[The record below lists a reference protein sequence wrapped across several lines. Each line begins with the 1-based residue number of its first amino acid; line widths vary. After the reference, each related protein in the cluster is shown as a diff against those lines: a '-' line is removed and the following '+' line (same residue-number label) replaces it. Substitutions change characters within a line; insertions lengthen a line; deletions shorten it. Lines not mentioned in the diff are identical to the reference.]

1 MLKIRTE
8 ARVGILIFVAVAVLI
23 AGAMFLKGYHP
34 GRSGYLIETKMSN
47 VSGLIEGSPVT
58 IAGLKIGKVQDME
71 WIHPSVKVKLWID
84 SRYRLYQGSVV
95 HIKDIGFMGESC
107 IEIQPGKEQ
116 DVLGDGDSIQSGS
129 SIGISDLIYES
140 GEMVGQLR
148 GVASVFQST
157 LDKETRENLR
167 FSIENTRK
175 ATDVLQKDLNIILRD
190 LKKVSSQ
197 YSEMGTNERDRVK
210 RMLQNLDKSSESLK
224 TTSTKLDSASS
235 SLEVILADIAKGK
248 GTLGKMIKDDSLYV
262 NLKNLTMNLNLLAE
276 DVRKNPKKYLHV
288 SIF

>member
-95 HIKDIGFMGESC
+95 QIKDIGFMGESC

-235 SLEVILADIAKGK
+235 SLEVILADIA
-248 GTLGKMIKDDSLYV
+248 LG
-262 NLKNLTMNLNLLAE
+262 
-276 DVRKNPKKYLHV
+276 
-288 SIF
+288 

>member
-1 MLKIRTE
+1 MSKIRTE

-34 GRSGYLIETKMSN
+34 GRSGYILETKMSN

-71 WIHPSVKVKLWID
+71 WIHPSIRVTLWID

-95 HIKDIGFMGESC
+95 QIKDIGFMGESC

-116 DVLGDGDSIQSGS
+116 EALSDGDFIQSGS

-140 GEMVGQLR
+140 GEMVEQLR
-148 GVASVFQST
+148 GVASLFQST

-175 ATDVLQKDLNIILRD
+175 TTDALQKDLNIILQ
-190 LKKVSSQ
+190 LLQESHQAYNSQ
-197 YSEMGTNERDRVK
+197 KE
-210 RMLQNLDKSSESLK
+210 L
-224 TTSTKLDSASS
+224 
-235 SLEVILADIAKGK
+235 
-248 GTLGKMIKDDSLYV
+248 
-262 NLKNLTMNLNLLAE
+262 
-276 DVRKNPKKYLHV
+276 
-288 SIF
+288 